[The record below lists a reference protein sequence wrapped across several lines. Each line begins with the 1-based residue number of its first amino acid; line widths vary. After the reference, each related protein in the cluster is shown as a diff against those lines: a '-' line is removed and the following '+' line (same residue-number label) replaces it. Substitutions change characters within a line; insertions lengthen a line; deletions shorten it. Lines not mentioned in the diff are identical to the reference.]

1 MKNNSQ
7 TIFIVIA
14 VLVVLAVVGYI
25 FFGKEDEAPEGLV
38 SQNTGTL
45 ATPLVV
51 EQTDA
56 SLARNELLVLLQ
68 SVSGVSL
75 DTSLF
80 DAASFRGL
88 KDISILL
95 PPVSSQGRINPFAP
109 YTGTTVQ
116 IIQQPIIAD
125 NVPADGGVEEE
136 IELGDMPADE
146 TMPDDSFPLF

>member
-14 VLVVLAVVGYI
+14 VLVVLAVAGYI
-25 FFGKEDEAPEGLV
+25 FFGRGDKEPEGLV

-45 ATPLVV
+45 ATPLATQ
-51 EQTDA
+51 QTDA
-56 SLARNELLVLLQ
+56 SFARNELLVLLQ

-80 DAASFRGL
+80 DSASFRGL
-88 KDISILL
+88 KDIGILL

-109 YTGTTVQ
+109 YTGTTMQ
-116 IIQQPIIAD
+116 ILQQPIIAD
-125 NVPADGGVEEE
+125 NVPADDTSEGQTELEDGASASGG
-136 IELGDMPADE
+136 
-146 TMPDDSFPLF
+146 SFPLF